1 MRAAAR
7 KLGRLAVP
15 CHTGTMLAPSSHDR
29 AVRRPA
35 AGSLALAVAL
45 ALVMATPRLVQA
57 RREVTFNYPYS
68 RVWTSAV
75 RLMRVDFACT
85 ITEKDKEDGYFLFEY
100 PDHGKTFPGSV
111 EFVAGKDEDV
121 DTVRVVIQVA
131 AMPSYVEGMMMD
143 RLARKLEQEFGPPKE
158 PKRPAAKEDPD
169 HPSEGDKGK
178 DAPAKPKPGAAD
190 KP

>member
-1 MRAAAR
+1 
-7 KLGRLAVP
+7 
-15 CHTGTMLAPSSHDR
+15 
-29 AVRRPA
+29 
-35 AGSLALAVAL
+35 LALLVAL
-45 ALVMATPRLVQA
+45 ALVTATPRLAQA

-75 RLMRVDFACT
+75 RLMRVDFACS

-158 PKRPAAKEDPD
+158 PKRPTGKEDPD

-178 DAPAKPKPGAAD
+178 DTPAKPKPGAAD
-190 KP
+190 KLQ